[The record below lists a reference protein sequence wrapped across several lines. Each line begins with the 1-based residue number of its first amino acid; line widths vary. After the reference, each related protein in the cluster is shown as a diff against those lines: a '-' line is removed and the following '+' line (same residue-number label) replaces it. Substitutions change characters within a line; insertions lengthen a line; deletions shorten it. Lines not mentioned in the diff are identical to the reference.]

1 MMCQI
6 ILTLIVAFIMEFTH
20 LFVPFQVT
28 PVFFVSVVTG
38 ADAKISLAWKSQTG
52 KCYTFIF
59 ETRVAGNLASSS
71 QLTSRKT
78 KSNRHLV
85 TRVWSRLK
93 FACFHLE
100 FLLTLRDLTYDK
112 LGFGF
117 ATPSR
122 EAYKEKFYTAS

>member
-6 ILTLIVAFIMEFTH
+6 ILTLIVVSSWSLLIYLC
-20 LFVPFQVT
+20 LFKVT
-28 PVFFVSVVTG
+28 PVFVVSVVTG

-71 QLTSRKT
+71 QLTSLKT

-85 TRVWSRLK
+85 TCV
-93 FACFHLE
+93 
-100 FLLTLRDLTYDK
+100 
-112 LGFGF
+112 
-117 ATPSR
+117 
-122 EAYKEKFYTAS
+122 

>member
-6 ILTLIVAFIMEFTH
+6 ILTLIVAFIMEFTN

-71 QLTSRKT
+71 QLTSLKT

-85 TRVWSRLK
+85 TRV
-93 FACFHLE
+93 
-100 FLLTLRDLTYDK
+100 
-112 LGFGF
+112 
-117 ATPSR
+117 
-122 EAYKEKFYTAS
+122 